1 MNTPT
6 IVGIYLLALFSQM
19 AAAAYAIHLYFHAH
33 AYRLAFGLLALA
45 LGLMIGGRILPLLNL
60 YQHAALSPLDAIL
73 ALLISLLI
81 LIGFT
86 QFKKI
91 LLDLEEKNFVLDRSS
106 KTDSLTNALSRS
118 ETFARAEIEIL
129 RSLRGMREVSFLM
142 LDIDHFKN
150 VNDQYG
156 HQIGDAV
163 LTNLVKN
170 CQQQLRA
177 IDIFGRVGGEE
188 FFVVL
193 PESSKEEAYQAAERM
208 RKCIEITPTQIT
220 SEQQLLITISIGI
233 ATFNPQIHG
242 EHEPANILRLFFN
255 RADIAMYRAK
265 ENGRNRIEVDN

>member
-1 MNTPT
+1 MNTS
-6 IVGIYLLALFSQM
+6 IIIGVYLIALLSHI
-19 AAAAYAIHLYFHAH
+19 AAAAYAMHLYFHAN

-45 LGLMIGGRILPLLNL
+45 LGLMIGGRILPLLNS
-60 YQHAALSPLDAIL
+60 YQQIPLGPLDAAL
-73 ALLISLLI
+73 ALFRSLLI
-81 LIGFT
+81 LLGFT

-91 LLDLEEKNFVLDRSS
+91 LLDLEEKNFALDRSS
-106 KTDSLTNALSRS
+106 KIDSLTGALSRS
-118 ETFARAEIEIL
+118 ETFAKAEIEIQ

-156 HQIGDAV
+156 HQVGDTV
-163 LTNLVKN
+163 LLNLVKN
-170 CQQQLRA
+170 CQEQLRS

-208 RKCIEITPTQIT
+208 RQCVEITPTQIT

-265 ENGRNRIEVDN
+265 ENGRNRIEVEN

>member
-1 MNTPT
+1 VNTPT
-6 IVGIYLLALFSQM
+6 IVGIYLLALLSQM
-19 AAAAYAIHLYFHAH
+19 AAAAYAMHLYFHAH
-33 AYRLAFGLLALA
+33 AYRLAFGLLAIA
-45 LGLMIGGRILPLLNL
+45 LGLMIGGRILPLLNF
-60 YQHAALSPLDAIL
+60 YQDAALSPLDAIL

-81 LIGFT
+81 LLGFT

-106 KTDSLTNALSRS
+106 KIDSLTNALSRS

-129 RSLRGMREVSFLM
+129 RSLRGMQEVSFLM

-156 HQIGDAV
+156 HQIGDTV
-163 LTNLVKN
+163 LTNLVKS
-170 CQQQLRA
+170 CQQQLRS

-193 PESSKEEAYQAAERM
+193 PESSKVEAYQAAERM
-208 RKCIEITPTQIT
+208 RQYVSITPAWINP
-220 SEQQLLITISIGI
+220 EQQILITISIGI
-233 ATFNPQIHG
+233 STFNPRTLG
-242 EHEPANILRLFFN
+242 DHEPAGILRLFFN

-265 ENGRNRIEVDN
+265 QNGRNRIEVED